1 MLRRPIYLSIA
12 LALLGCRIAAPQSDT
27 QQVRRLL
34 EPRLESAD
42 VVAFQLREYLLRKA
56 PALPAPSTA
65 DAWNAEAARLRKH
78 LLHDVVFHGWPRE
91 WVAAP
96 PKFEERGTLAGQG
109 YRLRKLRY
117 EIVPGFWSTAVLYEP
132 EHLQGKAP
140 AILNV
145 NGHVGPPGKA
155 VEYKQ
160 KRCINQARQGIVS
173 LNLEW
178 FSYGELSGKEN
189 EHWFAAHLDL
199 AGANGVGLFYLA
211 MRKGLDYLERH
222 PHVDP
227 SRLGVTG
234 LSGGGW
240 QTIVL
245 SALDE
250 RVAVSVPV
258 AGYAALRSR
267 IERPGDTG
275 DIEQNPS
282 DFLQGQDFQHLTA
295 MRAPRPTLLVYNAE
309 DDCCFRAPLV
319 KPYIFDQVRPF
330 FALYGKAANLAWHE
344 NLDPGTHNYQLDNR
358 LQAYRFFT
366 HHFGLPEAREEIPV
380 DGEIKTVEELSAGLP
395 ENNLTILGLARKLA
409 DSIQRQPQDRARLAE
424 VVRYR
429 AVPLQKAWALAN
441 SKNKGVESQS
451 YRFDFENGLSAT
463 GVSLKSLSVE
473 HPAPATIVL
482 DDRGKAAAAVEVSGR
497 VNRGERVLAADLLLT
512 GDAAPEKPGASA
524 YTQMLAAVGDR
535 PLGLEAAQ
543 LIALAR
549 WLGAGPV
556 RVETSGIRTQVVAL
570 VAAALEPGLFR
581 EVAARDGMTSLRHLL
596 EAPIPYQDAPDL
608 FCLDLLHDFDLDQL
622 AALHKN

>member
-1 MLRRPIYLSIA
+1 
-12 LALLGCRIAAPQSDT
+12 
-27 QQVRRLL
+27 
-34 EPRLESAD
+34 
-42 VVAFQLREYLLRKA
+42 
-56 PALPAPSTA
+56 
-65 DAWNAEAARLRKH
+65 
-78 LLHDVVFHGWPRE
+78 
-91 WVAAP
+91 
-96 PKFEERGTLAGQG
+96 
-109 YRLRKLRY
+109 
-117 EIVPGFWSTAVLYEP
+117 
-132 EHLQGKAP
+132 
-140 AILNV
+140 
-145 NGHVGPPGKA
+145 
-155 VEYKQ
+155 
-160 KRCINQARQGIVS
+160 
-173 LNLEW
+173 
-178 FSYGELSGKEN
+178 
-189 EHWFAAHLDL
+189 
-199 AGANGVGLFYLA
+199 
-211 MRKGLDYLERH
+211 
-222 PHVDP
+222 
-227 SRLGVTG
+227 

-451 YRFDFENGLSAT
+451 YRFDFENGLSAA

-596 EAPIPYQDAPDL
+596 DAPIPYQDAPDL